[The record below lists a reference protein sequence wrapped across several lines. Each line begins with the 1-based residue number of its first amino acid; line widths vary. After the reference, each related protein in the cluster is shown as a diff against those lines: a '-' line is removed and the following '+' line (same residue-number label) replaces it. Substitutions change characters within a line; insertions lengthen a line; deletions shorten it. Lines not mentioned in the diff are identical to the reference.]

1 LGPFLIEIRPDHSP
15 KFILSDPSYHFFKQK
30 KNLSHVFYLQEL
42 STTIVSQLYLV
53 KKQLSLTKTGL

>member
-1 LGPFLIEIRPDHSP
+1 MLLFLDH
-15 KFILSDPSYHFFKQK
+15 HFFKQK